1 MSKAYFGSRIS
12 DHILKTPEG
21 FLICKDVPIART
33 GTQQYRGCEF
43 GGPVADGIYN
53 VQRPEAEVFDRA
65 AVASF
70 EGKPVCDEHP
80 EEDVTPDNY
89 GRYMKGVCRDVRRG
103 DGDLSNCL
111 VADLVIYDA
120 DLINKIEAGKREIS
134 CGYDCLWNPTSDSS
148 YDQLEIR
155 GNHVAVVDR
164 GRAGHKVAIR
174 DTADDEK
181 GGKKMSKSLIG
192 RILRA
197 LARDES
203 TTPEDMEAAA
213 KLTGSSDA
221 EPRPQ
226 PAPAP
231 AQAAPSTPAP
241 AVPAAPATPATPAP
255 AAVPQPENKPA
266 AMDEA
271 TEARFKKIEDA
282 LEAISSKLNPA
293 PPAAEPKKDA
303 LDALEEELQNKAPA
317 AEPAPAGD
325 EDDVIEPPEDINA
338 QDAAP
343 EEDVEGECG
352 PNAKEVRDAAMVLI
366 KNLKP
371 AVAAIPNEAQRKR
384 AADSLVILIKGSM
397 QQDAQY
403 GELMQMRRRSAV
415 QDSKPDD
422 YNLGREIAKKYNPH
436 YKNR

>member
-174 DTADDEK
+174 DTADDKK

-213 KLTGSSDA
+213 KLAGSSDA

-231 AQAAPSTPAP
+231 A
-241 AVPAAPATPATPAP
+241 PAAPAGPATPAP

-317 AEPAPAGD
+317 AAPAPAGD

-343 EEDVEGECG
+343 EEDVEGECA
-352 PNAKEVRDAAMVLI
+352 PNAKEARDAAMALI

-384 AADSLVILIKGSM
+384 AADSLAILIKGSM

-403 GELMQMRRRSAV
+403 GELMQMRRRNAAK
-415 QDSKPDD
+415 DSKPAVDD
-422 YNLGREIAKKYNPH
+422 YNLGREIAKRYNPH

>member
-174 DTADDEK
+174 DTADDKK
-181 GGKKMSKSLIG
+181 GGTKMSKSLIG

-213 KLTGSSDA
+213 KLAGSSDA

-231 AQAAPSTPAP
+231 A
-241 AVPAAPATPATPAP
+241 PAAPAAPATPAP

-293 PPAAEPKKDA
+293 QPAAEPKKDA

-343 EEDVEGECG
+343 EEDVDGGCA
-352 PNAKEVRDAAMVLI
+352 PDAKEARDAAMALI

-371 AVAAIPNEAQRKR
+371 AVAAIPNEVQRKR
-384 AADSLVILIKGSM
+384 AADSLAILIKGSM

-403 GELMQMRRRSAV
+403 GELMQMRRRSAA
-415 QDSKPDD
+415 QDSKPAADD
-422 YNLGREIAKKYNPH
+422 YALGREIAKKYNPH

>member
-1 MSKAYFGSRIS
+1 
-12 DHILKTPEG
+12 
-21 FLICKDVPIART
+21 
-33 GTQQYRGCEF
+33 
-43 GGPVADGIYN
+43 
-53 VQRPEAEVFDRA
+53 
-65 AVASF
+65 
-70 EGKPVCDEHP
+70 
-80 EEDVTPDNY
+80 
-89 GRYMKGVCRDVRRG
+89 
-103 DGDLSNCL
+103 
-111 VADLVIYDA
+111 
-120 DLINKIEAGKREIS
+120 
-134 CGYDCLWNPTSDSS
+134 
-148 YDQLEIR
+148 
-155 GNHVAVVDR
+155 
-164 GRAGHKVAIR
+164 
-174 DTADDEK
+174 
-181 GGKKMSKSLIG
+181 MSKSLIG

-213 KLTGSSDA
+213 KLAGSSDA
-221 EPRPQ
+221 DPRPQ

-231 AQAAPSTPAP
+231 GP
-241 AVPAAPATPATPAP
+241 AVPATPAP

-293 PPAAEPKKDA
+293 QPATEPKKDA

-343 EEDVEGECG
+343 EEDVEGECV
-352 PNAKEVRDAAMVLI
+352 PNAKEVRDAAMALI

-384 AADSLVILIKGSM
+384 AADSLAILIKGSM

-403 GELMQMRRRSAV
+403 GELMQMRRRSAA

-422 YNLGREIAKKYNPH
+422 YALGREIAKKYNPH

>member
-43 GGPVADGIYN
+43 GGPVADGIYD

-174 DTADDEK
+174 DTADDKK
-181 GGKKMSKSLIG
+181 GGTKMSKSLIG

-213 KLTGSSDA
+213 KLAGSSDA

-231 AQAAPSTPAP
+231 A
-241 AVPAAPATPATPAP
+241 PAAPAPAAPAAPATPAP
-255 AAVPQPENKPA
+255 AAVPQPDNKPA

-317 AEPAPAGD
+317 AAPAGD

-343 EEDVEGECG
+343 EEDVEGECA
-352 PNAKEVRDAAMVLI
+352 PNAKEARDAAMALI

-384 AADSLVILIKGSM
+384 AADSLAILIKGSM

-403 GELMQMRRRSAV
+403 GELMQMRRRNAAK
-415 QDSKPDD
+415 DSKPAVDD
-422 YNLGREIAKKYNPH
+422 YALGREIAKRYNPH

>member
-33 GTQQYRGCEF
+33 GVQQYRGCEF
-43 GGPVADGIYN
+43 GAPVGDAVYD
-53 VQRPEAEVFDRA
+53 VKRPEAEVFDRA

-80 EEDVTPDNY
+80 DEDVTPANY

-103 DGDLSNCL
+103 DGDLGNCL

-120 DLINKIEAGKREIS
+120 DLIHKIEAGKREIS

-174 DTADDEK
+174 DTANEK
-181 GGKKMSKSLIG
+181 QGGKKMSNSLIG

-203 TTPEDMEAAA
+203 TTPEDLEAAA
-213 KLTGSSDA
+213 KLAGGSDA
-221 EPRPQ
+221 EPHQ
-226 PAPAP
+226 QQAPAPAP
-231 AQAAPSTPAP
+231 AAAPAP
-241 AVPAAPATPATPAP
+241 APQPAP
-255 AAVPQPENKPA
+255 KPA

-293 PPAAEPKKDA
+293 PPAQEPPAKDA
-303 LDALEEELQNKAPA
+303 LDALEEELKEAAPA
-317 AEPAPAGD
+317 AAPAGD
-325 EDDVIEPPEDINA
+325 EGDVIEPPESINA
-338 QDAAP
+338 EDEEPENMPAP
-343 EEDVEGECG
+343 
-352 PNAKEVRDAAMVLI
+352 KEARDAAMVLLQ
-366 KNLKP
+366 NLRP

-384 AADSLVILIKGSM
+384 AADSLAILIKGSV
-397 QQDAQY
+397 QADAQY
-403 GELMQMRRRSAV
+403 GQLQALQRKNPARDAAEV
-415 QDSKPDD
+415 DD
-422 YNLGREIAKKYNPH
+422 YNYGREIAKKYNPH

>member
-1 MSKAYFGSRIS
+1 
-12 DHILKTPEG
+12 
-21 FLICKDVPIART
+21 
-33 GTQQYRGCEF
+33 
-43 GGPVADGIYN
+43 
-53 VQRPEAEVFDRA
+53 
-65 AVASF
+65 
-70 EGKPVCDEHP
+70 
-80 EEDVTPDNY
+80 
-89 GRYMKGVCRDVRRG
+89 
-103 DGDLSNCL
+103 
-111 VADLVIYDA
+111 
-120 DLINKIEAGKREIS
+120 
-134 CGYDCLWNPTSDSS
+134 
-148 YDQLEIR
+148 
-155 GNHVAVVDR
+155 
-164 GRAGHKVAIR
+164 
-174 DTADDEK
+174 
-181 GGKKMSKSLIG
+181 MSKSLIG

-213 KLTGSSDA
+213 KLAGSSDA

-226 PAPAP
+226 PAP
-231 AQAAPSTPAP
+231 TPAP
-241 AVPAAPATPATPAP
+241 AAPATPAP

-293 PPAAEPKKDA
+293 QPAAEPKKDA

-317 AEPAPAGD
+317 APAGD

-338 QDAAP
+338 QDAEP
-343 EEDVEGECG
+343 EEDVEGGCA
-352 PNAKEVRDAAMVLI
+352 PDAKEARDAAMALI

-384 AADSLVILIKGSM
+384 AADSLAILIKGSM

-403 GELMQMRRRSAV
+403 GELMQMRRRNAAK
-415 QDSKPDD
+415 DSQPDD
-422 YNLGREIAKKYNPH
+422 YDLGREIAKKYNPH

>member
-1 MSKAYFGSRIS
+1 
-12 DHILKTPEG
+12 
-21 FLICKDVPIART
+21 
-33 GTQQYRGCEF
+33 
-43 GGPVADGIYN
+43 
-53 VQRPEAEVFDRA
+53 
-65 AVASF
+65 
-70 EGKPVCDEHP
+70 
-80 EEDVTPDNY
+80 
-89 GRYMKGVCRDVRRG
+89 
-103 DGDLSNCL
+103 
-111 VADLVIYDA
+111 
-120 DLINKIEAGKREIS
+120 
-134 CGYDCLWNPTSDSS
+134 
-148 YDQLEIR
+148 
-155 GNHVAVVDR
+155 
-164 GRAGHKVAIR
+164 
-174 DTADDEK
+174 
-181 GGKKMSKSLIG
+181 MSKSLIG

-213 KLTGSSDA
+213 KLAGSSDA

-231 AQAAPSTPAP
+231 AAP
-241 AVPAAPATPATPAP
+241 AAPATPAP

-293 PPAAEPKKDA
+293 QPAAEPKKDA

-317 AEPAPAGD
+317 AETAPAGD

-338 QDAAP
+338 QDAEP
-343 EEDVEGECG
+343 EEDVEGGCA
-352 PNAKEVRDAAMVLI
+352 PDAKEARDAAMALI

-384 AADSLVILIKGSM
+384 AADSLAILIKGSM

-403 GELMQMRRRSAV
+403 GKLMQMRRRNAAK
-415 QDSKPDD
+415 DSQPDD
-422 YNLGREIAKKYNPH
+422 YDLGREIAKKYNPH

>member
-155 GNHVAVVDR
+155 GNHVAVVDK

-174 DTADDEK
+174 DTADDKK

-213 KLTGSSDA
+213 KLAGSSDA

-226 PAPAP
+226 PAP
-231 AQAAPSTPAP
+231 TPAP
-241 AVPAAPATPATPAP
+241 AAPATPAP

-293 PPAAEPKKDA
+293 QPAAEPKKDA

-317 AEPAPAGD
+317 AAPAGD

-338 QDAAP
+338 QDAEP
-343 EEDVEGECG
+343 EEDVEGGCA
-352 PNAKEVRDAAMVLI
+352 PDAKEARDAAMALI

-384 AADSLVILIKGSM
+384 AADSLAILIKGSM

-403 GELMQMRRRSAV
+403 GKLMQMRRRNAAK
-415 QDSKPDD
+415 DSKPAVDD
-422 YNLGREIAKKYNPH
+422 YDLGREIAKKYNPH

>member
-120 DLINKIEAGKREIS
+120 NLINKIEAGKREIS

-174 DTADDEK
+174 DTADDKK
-181 GGKKMSKSLIG
+181 GGTKMSKSLIG

-213 KLTGSSDA
+213 KLAGSADA

-231 AQAAPSTPAP
+231 A
-241 AVPAAPATPATPAP
+241 PAAPAAPATPAP
-255 AAVPQPENKPA
+255 AAVPQPDNKPA

-317 AEPAPAGD
+317 AAPAPAGD

-343 EEDVEGECG
+343 EEDVEGGCA
-352 PNAKEVRDAAMVLI
+352 PDAKEARDAAMALI

-384 AADSLVILIKGSM
+384 AADSLAVLIKGSM

-403 GELMQMRRRSAV
+403 GELMQMRRNAAK
-415 QDSKPDD
+415 DSKPAVDD
-422 YNLGREIAKKYNPH
+422 YALGRQIAKRYNPH

>member
-174 DTADDEK
+174 DTADDKK

-213 KLTGSSDA
+213 KLAGSSNA

-231 AQAAPSTPAP
+231 A
-241 AVPAAPATPATPAP
+241 PAAPATPAP

-293 PPAAEPKKDA
+293 QPAAEPKKDA

-317 AEPAPAGD
+317 AAPAGD

-343 EEDVEGECG
+343 EEDVEGECVT
-352 PNAKEVRDAAMVLI
+352 NAKEVRDAAMALI

-384 AADSLVILIKGSM
+384 AADSLAILIKGSM

-403 GELMQMRRRSAV
+403 GKLMQMRRRSAA

-422 YNLGREIAKKYNPH
+422 YTLGREIAKKYNPH

>member
-174 DTADDEK
+174 DTADDKK
-181 GGKKMSKSLIG
+181 GGTKMSKSLIG

-213 KLTGSSDA
+213 KLAGSSDA

-231 AQAAPSTPAP
+231 A
-241 AVPAAPATPATPAP
+241 PAAPATPAP
-255 AAVPQPENKPA
+255 AAVPQPDNKPA

-303 LDALEEELQNKAPA
+303 LDALEEELQNKAPTA
-317 AEPAPAGD
+317 APAPAGD

-343 EEDVEGECG
+343 EEDVEGECA
-352 PNAKEVRDAAMVLI
+352 PDAKEARDAAMALI

-384 AADSLVILIKGSM
+384 AADSLAILIKGSM

-403 GELMQMRRRSAV
+403 GELMQMRRRNAAK
-415 QDSKPDD
+415 DSKPAVDD

>member
-155 GNHVAVVDR
+155 GNHVAVVDK

-213 KLTGSSDA
+213 KLAGSSDA

-226 PAPAP
+226 PAP
-231 AQAAPSTPAP
+231 TPAP
-241 AVPAAPATPATPAP
+241 AAPATPAP

-293 PPAAEPKKDA
+293 QPAAEPKKDA

-317 AEPAPAGD
+317 AAPAGD

-338 QDAAP
+338 QDAEP
-343 EEDVEGECG
+343 EEDVEGGCA
-352 PNAKEVRDAAMVLI
+352 PDAKEARDAAIVLL

-371 AVAAIPNEAQRKR
+371 VVASIKNEAQRKR
-384 AADSLVILIKGSM
+384 AADSLAILIKGSM

-403 GELMQMRRRSAV
+403 GELMQMRRRNAAK
-415 QDSKPDD
+415 DSEPDD
-422 YNLGREIAKKYNPH
+422 YALGREIAKKYNPH

>member
-53 VQRPEAEVFDRA
+53 VKRPEAEVFDRA

-174 DTADDEK
+174 DTADDKK
-181 GGKKMSKSLIG
+181 GGTKMSKSLIG

-213 KLTGSSDA
+213 KLAGNSDA

-231 AQAAPSTPAP
+231 A
-241 AVPAAPATPATPAP
+241 PAAPAAPATPAP
-255 AAVPQPENKPA
+255 AAVPQPDNKPA

-303 LDALEEELQNKAPA
+303 LDALEEELQNKAPTA
-317 AEPAPAGD
+317 APAPAGD

-338 QDAAP
+338 QDAEP
-343 EEDVEGECG
+343 EEDVEGECA
-352 PNAKEVRDAAMVLI
+352 PNAKEARDAAMALI

-384 AADSLVILIKGSM
+384 AADSLAILIKGSM

-403 GELMQMRRRSAV
+403 GELMQMRRRSAA
-415 QDSKPDD
+415 QDSKPAADD
-422 YNLGREIAKKYNPH
+422 YALGREIAKKYNPH

>member
-174 DTADDEK
+174 DTADDKK
-181 GGKKMSKSLIG
+181 GGTKMSKSLIG

-213 KLTGSSDA
+213 KLAGSSDA
-221 EPRPQ
+221 DPRPQ

-231 AQAAPSTPAP
+231 A
-241 AVPAAPATPATPAP
+241 PAAPAAPATPAP

-271 TEARFKKIEDA
+271 TEARFRKIEDA

-317 AEPAPAGD
+317 AAPAPAGD

-343 EEDVEGECG
+343 EEDVEGECA
-352 PNAKEVRDAAMVLI
+352 PNAKEARDAAMALI

-384 AADSLVILIKGSM
+384 AADSLAILIKGSM
-397 QQDAQY
+397 QHDAQY
-403 GELMQMRRRSAV
+403 GELMQMRRRAAA
-415 QDSKPDD
+415 QDRKPAADD
-422 YNLGREIAKKYNPH
+422 YDLGREIAKKYNPH

>member
-155 GNHVAVVDR
+155 GNHVAVVDK

-174 DTADDEK
+174 DAADDKK

-213 KLTGSSDA
+213 KLAGSSDA

-226 PAPAP
+226 PAP
-231 AQAAPSTPAP
+231 TPAP
-241 AVPAAPATPATPAP
+241 AAPATPAP

-293 PPAAEPKKDA
+293 QPAAEPKKDA

-317 AEPAPAGD
+317 AAPAPAGD

-343 EEDVEGECG
+343 EEDVEGECA
-352 PNAKEVRDAAMVLI
+352 PNAKEARDAAMALI

-384 AADSLVILIKGSM
+384 AADSLAILIKGSM

-403 GELMQMRRRSAV
+403 GKLMQMRRRNAAK
-415 QDSKPDD
+415 DSKPAVDD
-422 YNLGREIAKKYNPH
+422 YDLGREIAKKYNPH

>member
-12 DHILKTPEG
+12 DHIIKTPEG

-120 DLINKIEAGKREIS
+120 DLISKIEAGKREIS

-174 DTADDEK
+174 DTAGDEK

-213 KLTGSSDA
+213 KLAGSSDA

-226 PAPAP
+226 PAP
-231 AQAAPSTPAP
+231 
-241 AVPAAPATPATPAP
+241 VPAAPATPATPAP
-255 AAVPQPENKPA
+255 AAVPQPDNKPA

-293 PPAAEPKKDA
+293 QPATEPKKDA

-343 EEDVEGECG
+343 EEDVEGECA
-352 PNAKEVRDAAMVLI
+352 PDAKEARDAAMALI

-384 AADSLVILIKGSM
+384 AADSLAILIKGSM

-403 GELMQMRRRSAV
+403 GELMQMRRRSAA

-422 YNLGREIAKKYNPH
+422 YALGREIAKKYNPH

>member
-155 GNHVAVVDR
+155 GNHVAVVDK

-174 DTADDEK
+174 DTADDKK
-181 GGKKMSKSLIG
+181 GGTKMSKSLIG

-213 KLTGSSDA
+213 KLAGSSDA

-226 PAPAP
+226 PAP
-231 AQAAPSTPAP
+231 TPAP
-241 AVPAAPATPATPAP
+241 AAPVTPAP

-293 PPAAEPKKDA
+293 QPAAEPKKDA

-317 AEPAPAGD
+317 AETAPAGD

-343 EEDVEGECG
+343 EEDVEGECV
-352 PNAKEVRDAAMVLI
+352 PNAKEAHDAAMALI

-371 AVAAIPNEAQRKR
+371 AIAAIPNEAQRKR
-384 AADSLVILIKGSM
+384 AADSLAILIKGSM

-403 GELMQMRRRSAV
+403 GKLMQMRRRNAAK
-415 QDSKPDD
+415 DSKPAVDD
-422 YNLGREIAKKYNPH
+422 YDLGREIAKKYNPH

>member
-120 DLINKIEAGKREIS
+120 DLIGKIEAGKREIS

-213 KLTGSSDA
+213 KLAGSSDA

-231 AQAAPSTPAP
+231 A
-241 AVPAAPATPATPAP
+241 PAAPAAPATPAP

-293 PPAAEPKKDA
+293 QPAAEPKKDA

-317 AEPAPAGD
+317 AAPAGD

-343 EEDVEGECG
+343 EEDVDGECA
-352 PNAKEVRDAAMVLI
+352 PNAKEARDAAMALI

-384 AADSLVILIKGSM
+384 AADSLAILIKGSM
-397 QQDAQY
+397 QHDAQY
-403 GELMQMRRRSAV
+403 GKLMQMRRRSAA
-415 QDSKPDD
+415 QDSKHDD
-422 YNLGREIAKKYNPH
+422 YALGHEIAKKYNPH

>member
-43 GGPVADGIYN
+43 GAPVADGIYN

-174 DTADDEK
+174 DTADDKK

-213 KLTGSSDA
+213 KLAGGADA

-226 PAPAP
+226 PAPA
-231 AQAAPSTPAP
+231 
-241 AVPAAPATPATPAP
+241 PAAPATPATPAP
-255 AAVPQPENKPA
+255 AAVPQPDNKPA

-282 LEAISSKLNPA
+282 LEAISSKMNPA
-293 PPAAEPKKDA
+293 EPAAEPKKDA
-303 LDALEEELQNKAPA
+303 LDALEEELQSKEPA

-325 EDDVIEPPEDINA
+325 EDDVIEPPEEINA
-338 QDAAP
+338 KDAEP
-343 EEDVEGECG
+343 EEEPVV
-352 PNAKEVRDAAMVLI
+352 PASKAARDAAMVLL

-371 AVAAIPNEAQRKR
+371 AVANIKNEAQRKR
-384 AADSLVILIKGSM
+384 AADSLAVLIKGSM

-403 GELMQMRRRSAV
+403 GELMQMRRRAAA

-422 YNLGREIAKKYNPH
+422 YALGREIAKKYNPH

>member
-43 GGPVADGIYN
+43 GGPVADGIYD

-174 DTADDEK
+174 DTADDKK
-181 GGKKMSKSLIG
+181 GGIKMSKSLIG

-213 KLTGSSDA
+213 KLAGSSEA

-231 AQAAPSTPAP
+231 A
-241 AVPAAPATPATPAP
+241 PAALAAPATPAP
-255 AAVPQPENKPA
+255 AAVPQPDNKPA

-317 AEPAPAGD
+317 AAPAPAGD

-343 EEDVEGECG
+343 EEDVEGECV
-352 PNAKEVRDAAMVLI
+352 PNAKEARDAVMALI

-384 AADSLVILIKGSM
+384 AADSLAILIKGSM
-397 QQDAQY
+397 QHDAQY
-403 GELMQMRRRSAV
+403 GELMQMRRRSAA
-415 QDSKPDD
+415 QDSKPAADD
-422 YNLGREIAKKYNPH
+422 YALGREIAKKYNPH

>member
-1 MSKAYFGSRIS
+1 
-12 DHILKTPEG
+12 
-21 FLICKDVPIART
+21 
-33 GTQQYRGCEF
+33 
-43 GGPVADGIYN
+43 
-53 VQRPEAEVFDRA
+53 
-65 AVASF
+65 
-70 EGKPVCDEHP
+70 
-80 EEDVTPDNY
+80 
-89 GRYMKGVCRDVRRG
+89 
-103 DGDLSNCL
+103 
-111 VADLVIYDA
+111 
-120 DLINKIEAGKREIS
+120 
-134 CGYDCLWNPTSDSS
+134 
-148 YDQLEIR
+148 
-155 GNHVAVVDR
+155 
-164 GRAGHKVAIR
+164 
-174 DTADDEK
+174 
-181 GGKKMSKSLIG
+181 MSKSLIG

-213 KLTGSSDA
+213 KLAGSSDA

-231 AQAAPSTPAP
+231 A
-241 AVPAAPATPATPAP
+241 PAAPAAPATPAP
-255 AAVPQPENKPA
+255 AAVPQPDNKPA

-303 LDALEEELQNKAPA
+303 LDVLEEELQNKAPA

-343 EEDVEGECG
+343 EEDVEGECA
-352 PNAKEVRDAAMVLI
+352 PDAKEARDAAMALI

-384 AADSLVILIKGSM
+384 AADSLAILIKGSM

-403 GELMQMRRRSAV
+403 GELMQMRRRNAAK
-415 QDSKPDD
+415 DSKPDD
-422 YNLGREIAKKYNPH
+422 YDLGREIAKKYNPH

>member
-43 GGPVADGIYN
+43 GGPAADGIYN

-155 GNHVAVVDR
+155 CNHVAVVDR

-174 DTADDEK
+174 DTADDKK

-213 KLTGSSDA
+213 KLAGSSDA

-231 AQAAPSTPAP
+231 A
-241 AVPAAPATPATPAP
+241 PAAPATPAP

-343 EEDVEGECG
+343 EEDVEGECV
-352 PNAKEVRDAAMVLI
+352 PNAKEARDAAMALI

-384 AADSLVILIKGSM
+384 AADSLAILIKGSM

-403 GELMQMRRRSAV
+403 GELMQMRRRNAAK
-415 QDSKPDD
+415 DSKPAVDD
-422 YNLGREIAKKYNPH
+422 YALGREIAKKYNPH

>member
-120 DLINKIEAGKREIS
+120 DLIGKIEAGKREIS

-174 DTADDEK
+174 DTADDKK
-181 GGKKMSKSLIG
+181 GGTKMSKSLIG

-213 KLTGSSDA
+213 KLAGNSDA

-226 PAPAP
+226 PAPA
-231 AQAAPSTPAP
+231 AAPA
-241 AVPAAPATPATPAP
+241 PAAPAAPATPAP
-255 AAVPQPENKPA
+255 AAVPQPDNKPA

-317 AEPAPAGD
+317 ADPAPAGD

-343 EEDVEGECG
+343 EEDVEGECS
-352 PNAKEVRDAAMVLI
+352 PDAKEARDAAMALI

-384 AADSLVILIKGSM
+384 AADSLAILIKGSM

-403 GELMQMRRRSAV
+403 GELMQMRRRSAA
-415 QDSKPDD
+415 QDSKPAVDD
-422 YNLGREIAKKYNPH
+422 YDLGREIAKKYNPH

>member
-12 DHILKTPEG
+12 DHIIKTPEG

-174 DTADDEK
+174 DTAHDKK
-181 GGKKMSKSLIG
+181 GGTKMSKSLIG

-213 KLTGSSDA
+213 KLAGNSDA

-231 AQAAPSTPAP
+231 A
-241 AVPAAPATPATPAP
+241 PAAPAAPATPAP
-255 AAVPQPENKPA
+255 AAVPQPDNKPA

-303 LDALEEELQNKAPA
+303 LDALEEELQNKAPTA
-317 AEPAPAGD
+317 APAPAGD

-343 EEDVEGECG
+343 EEDVEGGCA
-352 PNAKEVRDAAMVLI
+352 PDAKEARDAAMALI

-384 AADSLVILIKGSM
+384 AADSLAILIKGSM

-403 GELMQMRRRSAV
+403 GELMQMRRRSAA
-415 QDSKPDD
+415 QDSKPAADD
-422 YNLGREIAKKYNPH
+422 YDLGREIAKKYNPH

>member
-43 GGPVADGIYN
+43 GGPVAAGIYN

-174 DTADDEK
+174 DTADDKK
-181 GGKKMSKSLIG
+181 GGTKMSKSLIG

-213 KLTGSSDA
+213 KLAGSSDA

-231 AQAAPSTPAP
+231 A
-241 AVPAAPATPATPAP
+241 PAAPAAPATPAP
-255 AAVPQPENKPA
+255 AAVPQPDNKPA

-293 PPAAEPKKDA
+293 QPAAEPKKDA
-303 LDALEEELQNKAPA
+303 LDVLEEELQNKAPA

-343 EEDVEGECG
+343 EENVEGECVH
-352 PNAKEVRDAAMVLI
+352 NAKEARDAAMALI

-384 AADSLVILIKGSM
+384 AADSLAILIKGSM

-403 GELMQMRRRSAV
+403 GELMQMRRRNAAK
-415 QDSKPDD
+415 DSKPDD
-422 YNLGREIAKKYNPH
+422 YDLGREIAKKYNPH

>member
-43 GGPVADGIYN
+43 GAPVGDALYN

-174 DTADDEK
+174 DTADDKK
-181 GGKKMSKSLIG
+181 GGTKMSKSLIG

-213 KLTGSSDA
+213 KLAGSSDA

-231 AQAAPSTPAP
+231 APAA
-241 AVPAAPATPATPAP
+241 PAAPATPAPT
-255 AAVPQPENKPA
+255 AVPQPENKPA

-317 AEPAPAGD
+317 AAPAPAGD

-343 EEDVEGECG
+343 EEDVEGECA
-352 PNAKEVRDAAMVLI
+352 PNAKEARDAAMALI

-384 AADSLVILIKGSM
+384 AADSLAILIKGSM

-403 GELMQMRRRSAV
+403 GELMQMRRRNAAK
-415 QDSKPDD
+415 DSKPAVDD
-422 YNLGREIAKKYNPH
+422 YALGREIAKRYNPH

>member
-12 DHILKTPEG
+12 DHIIKTPEG

-174 DTADDEK
+174 DTADDKK
-181 GGKKMSKSLIG
+181 GGTKMSKSLIG

-213 KLTGSSDA
+213 KLAGSSDA

-231 AQAAPSTPAP
+231 A
-241 AVPAAPATPATPAP
+241 PAAPATPAP
-255 AAVPQPENKPA
+255 AAVPQLENKPA

-293 PPAAEPKKDA
+293 QPAAEPKKDA

-338 QDAAP
+338 QDAAL
-343 EEDVEGECG
+343 EEDIEGECA
-352 PNAKEVRDAAMVLI
+352 PDAKEARDAAMALI

-384 AADSLVILIKGSM
+384 AADSLAILIKGSM

-403 GELMQMRRRSAV
+403 GKLMQMRRRSVA

-422 YNLGREIAKKYNPH
+422 YALGREIAKKYNPH

>member
-80 EEDVTPDNY
+80 VEDVTPDNY

-174 DTADDEK
+174 DTADDKK
-181 GGKKMSKSLIG
+181 GGTKMSKSLIG

-213 KLTGSSDA
+213 KLAGSSDA
-221 EPRPQ
+221 ETRPQ

-231 AQAAPSTPAP
+231 A
-241 AVPAAPATPATPAP
+241 PAAPAAPATPAP
-255 AAVPQPENKPA
+255 AAVPQPDNKPA

-303 LDALEEELQNKAPA
+303 LDALEEELQTKAPA

-343 EEDVEGECG
+343 EEDVEGECV
-352 PNAKEVRDAAMVLI
+352 PNAKEARDAAMALI

-384 AADSLVILIKGSM
+384 AADSLAILIKGSM

-403 GELMQMRRRSAV
+403 GELMQMRRRNAAK
-415 QDSKPDD
+415 DSKPAVDD
-422 YNLGREIAKKYNPH
+422 YALGREIAKRYNPH

>member
-53 VQRPEAEVFDRA
+53 VKRPEAEVFDRA

-174 DTADDEK
+174 DTADDKK
-181 GGKKMSKSLIG
+181 GGTKMSKSLIG

-213 KLTGSSDA
+213 KLAGSSDA

-231 AQAAPSTPAP
+231 AH
-241 AVPAAPATPATPAP
+241 ATPATPAP

-303 LDALEEELQNKAPA
+303 LDALEEELQNKAPTA
-317 AEPAPAGD
+317 APAPAGD

-343 EEDVEGECG
+343 EEDVEGGCA
-352 PNAKEVRDAAMVLI
+352 PDAKEARDAAMALI

-384 AADSLVILIKGSM
+384 AADSLAILIKGSM

-403 GELMQMRRRSAV
+403 GELMQMRRRSAA
-415 QDSKPDD
+415 QDSKPAADD
-422 YNLGREIAKKYNPH
+422 YALGREIAKKYNPH

>member
-155 GNHVAVVDR
+155 GNHVAVVDK

-174 DTADDEK
+174 DAADDKK

-213 KLTGSSDA
+213 KLAGSSDA

-226 PAPAP
+226 PAP
-231 AQAAPSTPAP
+231 TPAP
-241 AVPAAPATPATPAP
+241 AAPAAPATPAP

-293 PPAAEPKKDA
+293 QPAAEPKKDA

-317 AEPAPAGD
+317 AAPAGD

-338 QDAAP
+338 QDAEP
-343 EEDVEGECG
+343 EEDVEGGCA
-352 PNAKEVRDAAMVLI
+352 PDAKEARDAAIVLL

-371 AVAAIPNEAQRKR
+371 VVASIKNEAQRKR
-384 AADSLVILIKGSM
+384 AADSLAILIKGSM

-403 GELMQMRRRSAV
+403 GELMQMRRRNAAK
-415 QDSKPDD
+415 DSQPDD
-422 YNLGREIAKKYNPH
+422 YDLGREIAKKYNPH

>member
-155 GNHVAVVDR
+155 GNHVAVVDK

-174 DTADDEK
+174 DTADDKK
-181 GGKKMSKSLIG
+181 GGTKMSKSLIG

-213 KLTGSSDA
+213 KLAGSSDA

-231 AQAAPSTPAP
+231 A
-241 AVPAAPATPATPAP
+241 PAAPAAPATPAP
-255 AAVPQPENKPA
+255 AAVPQPDNKPA

-293 PPAAEPKKDA
+293 PAPKAEEKDA
-303 LDALEEELQNKAPA
+303 LDALEEELQNQAPA
-317 AEPAPAGD
+317 AASAGD
-325 EDDVIEPPEDINA
+325 EDDVIEPPEEINA
-338 QDAAP
+338 QDAEP
-343 EEDVEGECG
+343 EEDIEEEAV
-352 PNAKEVRDAAMVLI
+352 PVPQAARDAAMELL

-371 AVAAIPNEAQRKR
+371 VVASIKNEAQRKR
-384 AADSLVILIKGSM
+384 AADSLAVLIKGSM
-397 QQDAQY
+397 EQDAQY
-403 GELMQMRRRSAV
+403 GQLLQMRRKSAAR
-415 QDSKPDD
+415 DSEAYQDD
-422 YNLGREIAKKYNPH
+422 YNYGREIAKKFNPH

>member
-155 GNHVAVVDR
+155 GNHVAVVDK

-174 DTADDEK
+174 DAADDKK
-181 GGKKMSKSLIG
+181 GGTKMSKSLIG

-213 KLTGSSDA
+213 KLAGSSDA

-231 AQAAPSTPAP
+231 AA
-241 AVPAAPATPATPAP
+241 PAAPATLETPAP

-293 PPAAEPKKDA
+293 QPAAEPKKDA

-317 AEPAPAGD
+317 ATPAPAGD
-325 EDDVIEPPEDINA
+325 EDDVIEPPEEINA
-338 QDAAP
+338 QDAEP
-343 EEDVEGECG
+343 EEDVEGECV
-352 PNAKEVRDAAMVLI
+352 PDAKEARDAAMALI

-371 AVAAIPNEAQRKR
+371 AIAAIPNEAQRKR
-384 AADSLVILIKGSM
+384 AADSLAILIKGSM

-403 GELMQMRRRSAV
+403 GELMQMRRRAIAK
-415 QDSKPDD
+415 DSKPDD
-422 YNLGREIAKKYNPH
+422 YDLGREIAKKYNPH

>member
-12 DHILKTPEG
+12 DHIIKTPEG

-174 DTADDEK
+174 DTADDKK
-181 GGKKMSKSLIG
+181 GGTKMSKSLIG

-213 KLTGSSDA
+213 KLASSSDA

-231 AQAAPSTPAP
+231 APAAPS
-241 AVPAAPATPATPAP
+241 TPAP

-266 AMDEA
+266 AMDDEA

-293 PPAAEPKKDA
+293 QPAAEPKKDA

-317 AEPAPAGD
+317 AAPAGD

-343 EEDVEGECG
+343 EEDVEGECA
-352 PNAKEVRDAAMVLI
+352 PNAKEVRDAAMALI

-384 AADSLVILIKGSM
+384 AADSLAILIKGSM

-403 GELMQMRRRSAV
+403 GELMQMRRRSAA
-415 QDSKPDD
+415 QDSKPAADD
-422 YNLGREIAKKYNPH
+422 YALGREIAKKYNPH

>member
-155 GNHVAVVDR
+155 GNHVAVVDK

-174 DTADDEK
+174 DAADDKK

-213 KLTGSSDA
+213 KLAGSSDA

-226 PAPAP
+226 PAP
-231 AQAAPSTPAP
+231 TPAP
-241 AVPAAPATPATPAP
+241 AAPATPAP

-282 LEAISSKLNPA
+282 LAAISSKLNPA
-293 PPAAEPKKDA
+293 QPAAEPKKDA

-317 AEPAPAGD
+317 AAPAPAGD

-343 EEDVEGECG
+343 EEDVEGECA
-352 PNAKEVRDAAMVLI
+352 PNAKEARDAAMALI

-384 AADSLVILIKGSM
+384 AADSLAILIKGSM

-403 GELMQMRRRSAV
+403 GKLMQMRRRSAA
-415 QDSKPDD
+415 QDSKPAVDD
-422 YNLGREIAKKYNPH
+422 YDLGREIAKKYNPH

>member
-181 GGKKMSKSLIG
+181 GGKKMSKFLIG

-203 TTPEDMEAAA
+203 TTPEDMEAAT
-213 KLTGSSDA
+213 KLAGSSDA

-231 AQAAPSTPAP
+231 AA
-241 AVPAAPATPATPAP
+241 PATPAP

-293 PPAAEPKKDA
+293 PPAVEPKKDA
-303 LDALEEELQNKAPA
+303 LDALEEELQNQAPA
-317 AEPAPAGD
+317 AASAGD
-325 EDDVIEPPEDINA
+325 EDDVIEPPEEINA
-338 QDAAP
+338 QDAEP
-343 EEDVEGECG
+343 EEEAV
-352 PNAKEVRDAAMVLI
+352 PVPQATRDAAMELL

-371 AVAAIPNEAQRKR
+371 VVASIKNEAQRKR
-384 AADSLVILIKGSM
+384 AADSLAVLIKGSM
-397 QQDAQY
+397 EQDAQY
-403 GELMQMRRRSAV
+403 GQLLQMRRKSAV
-415 QDSKPDD
+415 RDSEAYQDD
-422 YNLGREIAKKYNPH
+422 YNYGREIAKKFNPH

>member
-89 GRYMKGVCRDVRRG
+89 GQYMKGVCRDVRRG

-120 DLINKIEAGKREIS
+120 DLIGKIEAGKREIS

-213 KLTGSSDA
+213 KLAGSSEA

-231 AQAAPSTPAP
+231 A
-241 AVPAAPATPATPAP
+241 PAAPATPAP

-293 PPAAEPKKDA
+293 EPAAEPKKDA

-338 QDAAP
+338 QDAEP
-343 EEDVEGECG
+343 EEDVEGECA
-352 PNAKEVRDAAMVLI
+352 PNAKEARDAAMALI

-384 AADSLVILIKGSM
+384 AADSLAILIKGSM

-403 GELMQMRRRSAV
+403 GKLMQMRRRNAAK
-415 QDSKPDD
+415 DSKPAVDD
-422 YNLGREIAKKYNPH
+422 YDLGREIAKKYNPH